1 MKRAWAVLVVAAG
14 LTPMLAHRALGQDA
28 GAAIDAASAAMG
40 VSQLQTVRFTAT
52 GSMNPTGQAY
62 ETGGA
67 WPRFTVTKYSMAINF
82 AVPAMRQELVR
93 IDDARPPRGGGAG
106 GYNPTTFQGG
116 IRPIP
121 GDIVQ
126 NQNIDGRTEAGALRV
141 FLTPHGF
148 LRGADA
154 NRASATVE
162 VGGGKKTIT
171 FRAFGKYVVRG
182 VLSAQNLVERVE
194 TTIDIDYTGD
204 TPIDGL
210 YSEYRDFGGVKF
222 PMRIT
227 QREGGFPV
235 LDLTVASVDP
245 NNADAQRVGAE
256 ARPAPAQQSAA
267 ERLPEPE
274 KVAEGVWILTPG
286 IEGSILVE
294 FKDFVVILEAP
305 VGEAYSTAALA
316 RAAKMFPAKPIRY
329 VVNTHHHA
337 DHAAGMR
344 TYVAEGIPIVTHASH
359 QRYYE
364 QQIFRNPH
372 ALRPDRLARSPRP
385 PRIETMTDKRV
396 ISDGAMSLE
405 LHVMRDQ
412 PHSEGLVMAYL
423 PAPKLLV
430 QADAYHPRPGAP
442 PLPAPSPYT
451 ISLADNVRRL
461 KLDVDRVVHIHGGI
475 SPYADVLTAAGQSQR
490 ASVR

>member
-1 MKRAWAVLVVAAG
+1 MKRTWAVPVAAAG
-14 LTPMLAHRALGQDA
+14 LMLAFQGHVLAQDA
-28 GAAIDAASAAMG
+28 GTLIETASAAMG
-40 VSQLQTVRFTAT
+40 VSQLRSVRFTAT

-67 WPRFTVTKYSMAINF
+67 WPRFTVTKYSMAINY

-106 GYNPTTFQGG
+106 GYSPTTFQGG

-121 GDIVQ
+121 GDIIQ

-141 FLTPHGF
+141 WLTPHGF
-148 LRGADA
+148 LKGADA

-162 VGGGKKTIT
+162 TVGGKRTIA
-171 FRAFGKYVVRG
+171 FRAFDKYVVRG
-182 VLSAQNLVERVE
+182 VLNAQNLVERVE

-222 PMRIT
+222 PMHIT
-227 QREGGFPV
+227 QREGGFTV

-245 NNADAQRVGAE
+245 NNADAQRVGTE
-256 ARPAPAQQSAA
+256 TRPAPAQQNAA

-274 KVAEGVWILTPG
+274 KIAEGVWVLTPG
-286 IEGSILVE
+286 IEGSVLVE
-294 FKDFVVILEAP
+294 FKDFVVIVEAP
-305 VGEAYSTAALA
+305 VGEVYSTAALA

-337 DHAAGMR
+337 DHAAGLR
-344 TYVAEGIPIVTHASH
+344 TYVAEGIPVITHVSH

-364 QQIFRNPH
+364 QQILRNPH
-372 ALRPDRLARSPRP
+372 SLRPDRLARSPRP
-385 PRIETMTDKRV
+385 PSIETMTDKRV
-396 ISDGAMSLE
+396 ISDGTMSLE
-405 LHVMRDQ
+405 LHLMRDQ

-423 PAPKLLV
+423 PAAKLLI

-461 KLDVDRVVHIHGGI
+461 RLDVERVVHIHGGI
-475 SPYADVLTAAGQSQR
+475 SPYRDVLAAAGQVQS
-490 ASVR
+490 ASAR